1 MWSSSF
7 FHSASCFQSLSI
19 SQHELA
25 IHSFLWLSITFYE
38 YHVFLKSPIRTQ
50 ISGFSWKTGDESV
63 ERPSPFHRKTTGR
76 TLVVAYCSLNI
87 PGTFLS
93 QGLCTSLT
101 ALTFFLQCFS
111 FSYAHGSFPYLPKVC
126 SQDPSEA
133 SVKPLTYIC
142 NAYPIPQPLHSFIS
156 FMSLH
161 LTYCMF

>member
-25 IHSFLWLSITFYE
+25 IHSFLWLNIPFYE
-38 YHVFLKSPIRTQ
+38 YHVFLKSPRRTQ

-63 ERPSPFHRKTTGR
+63 ERPSPFHRTTTGR
-76 TLVVAYCSLNI
+76 TLGVAFCSLNI

-101 ALTFFLQCFS
+101 ALTFFLKCFS
-111 FSYAHGSFPYLPKVC
+111 FRYAHGSFPYRTPSQWSLLPTFAMLT
-126 SQDPSEA
+126 PS
-133 SVKPLTYIC
+133 PNPYI
-142 NAYPIPQPLHSFIS
+142 HF